1 MNLLFNYNSRNEFF
15 RLVRAILFPVKIRA
29 ISPKDTLK
37 HPASKPE
44 SGDLIWRRLQS
55 ARCRT

>member
-15 RLVRAILFPVKIRA
+15 QPLRAILFPVKDRVIP
-29 ISPKDTLK
+29 PKDTLK